1 MKKLLILIASPPACG
16 KTRLA
21 KKLSLALGNAVYLDK
36 DALIPL
42 SKRVFAVAK
51 KPYNRS
57 SAFFNRNIRDY
68 EYEVIL
74 NLGYEAMRYGDT
86 VIINAPFTR
95 EVRDKEYIEGLA
107 SRAED
112 CGGEL
117 LVVWINADEETC
129 YKRMKKRNSD
139 RDKWKLSHWN
149 EYVKTIDFSSP
160 ESAVGKRLFEYDNC
174 DDKKA
179 EECFS
184 RLLQRIENL
193 RK

>member
-21 KKLSLALGNAVYLDK
+21 KKLSLALGNVVYLDK

-57 SAFFNRNIRDY
+57 SAFFNGNVRDY
-68 EYEVIL
+68 EYQVIL
-74 NLGYEAMRYGDT
+74 GLGYDAMRYGDT

-95 EVRDKEYIEGLA
+95 EVRDNEYIKSLA
-107 SRAED
+107 DRAEN

-139 RDKWKLSHWN
+139 RDKWKLSHWS

-160 ESAVGKRLFEYDNC
+160 VNAVGRRLFEYDNRD
-174 DDKKA
+174 DDKA
-179 EECFS
+179 EKCFEQ
-184 RLLQRIENL
+184 LLQKIESL
-193 RK
+193 RN

>member
-21 KKLSLALGNAVYLDK
+21 KKLSLALGNVVYLDK

-57 SAFFNRNIRDY
+57 SAFFNRNVRDY
-68 EYEVIL
+68 EYQVIL
-74 NLGYEAMRYGDT
+74 GLGYDAMRYGDT

-95 EVRDKEYIEGLA
+95 EVRDKEYIKSLA
-107 SRAED
+107 DRAEN

-139 RDKWKLSHWN
+139 RDKWKLSHWS
-149 EYVKTIDFSSP
+149 EYVKAIDFSSP
-160 ESAVGKRLFEYDNC
+160 VNAVGRRLFEYDNRD
-174 DDKKA
+174 DDKA
-179 EECFS
+179 EKCFEQ
-184 RLLQRIENL
+184 LLQKIESL
-193 RK
+193 RN

>member
-21 KKLSLALGNAVYLDK
+21 KKLSIALGNAVYLDK
-36 DALIPL
+36 DVLIPL

-95 EVRDKEYIEGLA
+95 EVRDKEYIENLA
-107 SRAED
+107 ARAEKI
-112 CGGEL
+112 GGEL
-117 LVVWINADEETC
+117 LVVWINADEELC
-129 YKRMKKRNSD
+129 HKRMKKRNSD

-160 ESAVGKRLFEYDNC
+160 TKTVGKRLFEYDNR
-174 DDKKA
+174 DDEIA
-179 EECFS
+179 EKHFLQ
-184 RLLQRIENL
+184 LLKRIESL
-193 RK
+193 KR